1 MAGVDDP
8 TGQLER
14 LRSIKGVKW
23 QKHGPDV
30 LPSWV
35 ADMDLEPAPAV
46 KDAIAQMAAQGD
58 FGYLALGLEDLTLA
72 WQNWVERRHGWRPP
86 TDEIHQFTGS
96 LHGLEAVMALH
107 TRPGDGVVIFS
118 PIYYPFRMAIEE
130 SGRRVVDVP
139 LEEGSWRLDPER
151 LRDAIDST
159 TKLVLFCQPHNPVGR
174 VFDRDEIAA
183 LADVAEQ
190 HDLLVIS
197 DEVWAD
203 LIHDPNEHLPL
214 YLADERLRERL
225 VTLHSASKAFNLA
238 GLRCALA
245 HVGVPH
251 IRRQFASFSG
261 HLLGAPSTLG
271 AIGTIAAWDESEW
284 WLDEARAAIT
294 SRRDRLAHRLATEAP
309 QVCFPVP
316 QATYLGW
323 LDFRQT
329 DLGDDP
335 AQVLLD
341 EAGVALDQGEKF
353 GIAGRGWAR
362 LNFAT
367 YEPILDEIIDRIV
380 ERVNR

>member
-14 LRSIKGVKW
+14 LRSLAGVKW
-23 QKHGPDV
+23 QKYGPEV

-35 ADMDLEPAPAV
+35 ADMDLEPAPAI
-46 KDAIAQMAAQGD
+46 KDAIAQMADRGD
-58 FGYLALGLEDLTLA
+58 FGYLALGLEGLTSA
-72 WQNWVERRHGWRPP
+72 WQDWLERRHHWRPP
-86 TDEIHQFTGS
+86 ADEVWQFTGS
-96 LHGLEAVMALH
+96 LHGLEAEMALH

-118 PIYYPFRMAIEE
+118 PIYYPFRMAIEQ

-139 LEEGSWRLDPER
+139 LEEGTWRLDVDR
-151 LRDAIDST
+151 FRDAIDTS

-174 VFDRDEIAA
+174 IFDQDEIRAMT
-183 LADVAEQ
+183 DVCEH

-203 LIHDPNEHLPL
+203 LVHEPNEHLPL

-251 IRRQFASFSG
+251 IRRQFQAFSG

-271 AIGTIAAWDESEW
+271 AIGTIAAWTESEW

-294 SRRDRLAHRLATEAP
+294 ARRDRVAARLGAEAP
-309 QVCFPVP
+309 QVGFPLP

-323 LDFRQT
+323 LDFRGA

-335 AQVLLD
+335 AKVLLD
-341 EAGVALDQGEKF
+341 QAHVALDQGEKF
-353 GIAGRGWAR
+353 GAAGRGWAR
-362 LNFAT
+362 LNYAT
-367 YEPILDEIIDRIV
+367 YEPILDEILDRIIDV
-380 ERVNR
+380 ANR

>member
-1 MAGVDDP
+1 MARVDDP

-14 LRSIKGVKW
+14 LRSIEGVKW
-23 QKHGPDV
+23 QKYGPDV
-30 LPSWV
+30 MPAWV
-35 ADMDLEPAPAV
+35 ADMDLEPAPAI
-46 KDAIAQMAAQGD
+46 KQAIARMAERGD
-58 FGYLALGLEDLTLA
+58 LGYLALGLEGLTSA
-72 WQNWVERRHGWRPP
+72 WQDWVERRHGWRPP
-86 TDEIHQFTGS
+86 TDEIRQFTGS

-139 LEEGSWRLDPER
+139 LEEGTWRLDPER
-151 LRDAIDST
+151 LRDAIDART
-159 TKLVLFCQPHNPVGR
+159 RLVLFCQPHNPVGR
-174 VFDRDEIAA
+174 IFDHDEISA
-183 LADVAEQ
+183 LADVCEQ
-190 HDLLVIS
+190 RDLLVIS

-203 LIHDPNEHLPL
+203 LVHDPNEHLPL

-245 HVGVPH
+245 HVSAPH
-251 IRRQFASFSG
+251 IRRQFAAFSS
-261 HLLGAPSTLG
+261 HLLGSPSTLG
-271 AIGTIAAWDESEW
+271 AVGTIAAWNESEW

-294 SRRDRLAHRLATEAP
+294 ARRDRLARRLASEAP
-309 QVCFPVP
+309 QVGFAVP

-323 LDFRQT
+323 LDFRGAG
-329 DLGDDP
+329 LGDDP
-335 AQVLLD
+335 AKVLFK

-353 GIAGRGWAR
+353 GEAGRGWAR

-367 YEPILDEIIDRIV
+367 YEPILDEIVDRIV
-380 ERVNR
+380 ARVNR